1 MSTSAAKLMRNS
13 FYVKMIESLDCLPA
27 NAQEWIKG
35 VQKIFNDAVRN
46 NPHVLRRVPDWFKT
60 GEMCSGP
67 VHRVP
72 RSLEF
77 VPNHLKT
84 KGMCKEAVDKVPRSL
99 EFVPDHLKTQ
109 WMCSGAVYKN
119 HACCYL

>member
-1 MSTSAAKLMRNS
+1 
-13 FYVKMIESLDCLPA
+13 MIESLDCLPA